1 MIAMGAAV
9 AARVTRWRW
18 DRVVNVHNV
27 RGAVGIAG
35 FFGAWQLAVWL
46 HLPIVGKIPTPAAV
60 LASFLQAI
68 QEPGYFA
75 HWAVSLKRV
84 AAGFVLA
91 QLLGIPAGLL
101 MAMSRR
107 VFYLTF
113 PIFETLR
120 PIPPLA
126 WVPVA
131 IMFWP
136 TTEASVVFILF
147 LGAFYTTVI
156 NTIGG
161 VRSIDE
167 RYIQAAQSLGA
178 SPRLIFR
185 KIVLA
190 GAMPS
195 VVTGMSVGLGITWM
209 VSVAA
214 EMMAGRSGLGFMT
227 WESYVG
233 GNFPRIIVGMVSIGL
248 AGYLSSSIVRW
259 LGDLLMPWRRL
270 F

>member
-1 MIAMGAAV
+1 
-9 AARVTRWRW
+9 
-18 DRVVNVHNV
+18 
-27 RGAVGIAG
+27 
-35 FFGAWQLAVWL
+35 
-46 HLPIVGKIPTPAAV
+46 
-60 LASFLQAI
+60 
-68 QEPGYFA
+68 
-75 HWAVSLKRV
+75 
-84 AAGFVLA
+84 
-91 QLLGIPAGLL
+91 
-101 MAMSRR
+101 
-107 VFYLTF
+107 
-113 PIFETLR
+113 
-120 PIPPLA
+120 
-126 WVPVA
+126 VPVA

-136 TTEASVVFILF
+136 TTEASIVFILF

-185 KIVLA
+185 KIVLP

-248 AGYLSSSIVRW
+248 AGYLSSSMVRW